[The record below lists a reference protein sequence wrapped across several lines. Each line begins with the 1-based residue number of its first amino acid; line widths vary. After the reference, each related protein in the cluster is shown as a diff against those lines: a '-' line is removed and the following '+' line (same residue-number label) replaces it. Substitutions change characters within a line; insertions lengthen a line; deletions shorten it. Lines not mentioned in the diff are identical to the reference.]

1 MTAVEDVRTGR
12 PVTVA
17 QIVTTM
23 ARGGAQATVVASSAS
38 MRADLEVTVLAG
50 PDDTDEGTYWD
61 SPALSEVATFVV
73 PNLVRR
79 LSPRND
85 FAALVWLIRW
95 LRANRPDVVH
105 THSSKAGVLGRIAA
119 RVAGVRCVHT
129 VHGWGP
135 LCSSSAIV
143 RFLATAVERGLAS
156 LCDALVVVGTPDL
169 QVGLDRRIG
178 SADKYRV
185 IRSGVDTGLAR
196 AAANERDGVRAEMG
210 LTSSFVIGMVARMSF
225 QKDHATLV
233 RAFAAAD
240 IPDAVLVLVGD
251 GPLRSDIT
259 TLIDELDQA
268 DRVRVLGVR
277 PDAARLVA
285 GFDIAVL
292 SSRWEG
298 MPRSVVEAAAAGVP
312 VVATDVGSV
321 SELIEDGRSGMLVP
335 VEGVDQLA
343 SALRELYD
351 NRAQALV
358 MAEVAARRA
367 EEFSVDRMRHELA
380 DLWTSLATRAPR

>member
-1 MTAVEDVRTGR
+1 
-12 PVTVA
+12 
-17 QIVTTM
+17 
-23 ARGGAQATVVASSAS
+23 